1 MVKYESDATKGLKME
16 KPAQNITVYNYFYG
30 NSQFSLTSDIWKAI
44 QYIVYVFRVRL
55 KRQILFSIIYNCSCH
70 SNTTKK
76 FCIYSRM
83 QPKPINFCT
92 KTKDYRSIREYETK
106 IWFFRR
112 TLIGYIYLL
121 SK

>member
-76 FCIYSRM
+76 FCIPALHHIEGDSLLCKGVTLVAHFMELNAY
-83 QPKPINFCT
+83 I
-92 KTKDYRSIREYETK
+92 KTQ
-106 IWFFRR
+106 
-112 TLIGYIYLL
+112 
-121 SK
+121 